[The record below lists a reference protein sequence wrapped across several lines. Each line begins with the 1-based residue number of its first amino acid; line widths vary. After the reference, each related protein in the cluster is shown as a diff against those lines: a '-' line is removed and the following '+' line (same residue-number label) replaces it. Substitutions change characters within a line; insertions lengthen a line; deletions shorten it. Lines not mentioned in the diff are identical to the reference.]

1 MNKVI
6 IECAELIKEYGLDEE
21 VIINQLEASEIKEG
35 SDFIITYSKDFRI
48 TLVGEMG
55 KNDKMVVLTNII
67 KADAVEKMDNSD
79 LYEFI
84 KKQGHGN

>member
-1 MNKVI
+1 MRNHYKSTRGI
-6 IECAELIKEYGLDEE
+6 R
-21 VIINQLEASEIKEG
+21 NKEG

-67 KADAVEKMDNSD
+67 KADAVEKMDNLD

-84 KKQGHGN
+84 RSRAMGTK

>member
-67 KADAVEKMDNSD
+67 KADAVEKMDNLD